1 MDDPLDD
8 RLIDDHSVGDDDDD
22 DTSPL
27 IESGLV
33 CRGSSLYQL
42 DTRLESLD
50 YEIPQSIIRQT
61 DQHRRTKKSPT
72 RIELERWVCCFFI
85 GLSVGITGILITVS
99 IDILGTWKIKLL
111 QHLFHGHNKNWAPEV
126 TWISINFIL
135 VLFSSLLCVYLAPV
149 AAGSGIPQ
157 IKCFLN
163 GVKIPKVI
171 RLRALFVK
179 FVGIIT
185 AVVGGLAVGKEG
197 PMVHCGAVL
206 AGGLSQGQSIS
217 LKFTTRIFQEFRD
230 DHEKRDFVA
239 AGAAAGVSAAFG
251 APVGGVLFALEE
263 AASFWN
269 QALTWRIF
277 FTSVISFI
285 TLDFGLSGKF
295 LYFKSI
301 NSIFRSAFK
310 GEPGNLTSPGLLN
323 FGHFDDMQWFYY
335 ELPIF
340 AFMGI
345 IGGLLGAFFVVV
357 NKNITMLR
365 TKLRMSNIAKATEA
379 SLIGNSG
386 DLCS

>member
-8 RLIDDHSVGDDDDD
+8 RLIDDHSVGQTDDDD

-72 RIELERWVCCFFI
+72 RIELERWVCCFLI

-111 QHLFHGHNKNWAPEV
+111 QHLFHGQNKNWAPEV

-171 RLRALFVK
+171 RLRSLFVK

-295 LYFKSI
+295 QIASNQFYILFSI
-301 NSIFRSAFK
+301 QRRTGKLDISRSVEFRPF
-310 GEPGNLTSPGLLN
+310 
-323 FGHFDDMQWFYY
+323 
-335 ELPIF
+335 
-340 AFMGI
+340 
-345 IGGLLGAFFVVV
+345 
-357 NKNITMLR
+357 
-365 TKLRMSNIAKATEA
+365 
-379 SLIGNSG
+379 
-386 DLCS
+386 